1 MMLIMFYFE
10 GRSIIIENSFESLSS
25 SIYYCFWYISWNS
38 ADRYIPFLVQRLY
51 WTTTMQWR
59 LSLKLKCVF
68 QEYRSFTM
76 LLLCWVLWVGLVLR
90 LSTGRLDSFASPFC
104 HVELATALNESISG
118 VLTAGVPTFVYQN
131 LMNY

>member
-51 WTTTMQWR
+51 R
-59 LSLKLKCVF
+59 
-68 QEYRSFTM
+68 
-76 LLLCWVLWVGLVLR
+76 
-90 LSTGRLDSFASPFC
+90 RLDDDDAM
-104 HVELATALNESISG
+104 ATITETKMCFPGIQIFYNATFMLGILNQLG
-118 VLTAGVPTFVYQN
+118 VAA
-131 LMNY
+131 